1 MTSLSW
7 DDDGTQ
13 EGLLTRRSAEKCLT
27 DREVDDF
34 LFNRLSGV
42 TREVVEEHLLVCHR
56 CLDRVE
62 DEEANRLLIRDAA
75 TKLVEAELDNS
86 GPAGGPRMDVVEEGR
101 RPAWLDI
108 LKTWL
113 GRRSASEFSF
123 AIAATVMVGLLV
135 SAMLYWQRPSPPV
148 EVALWVER
156 GEVSSLSEVPAG
168 RPLHLT
174 IDLTTLPQLPAYRL
188 ELVDGRG
195 QLLSS
200 ADLKAE
206 GARLSWNLPAG
217 YPAGRYWIRMRDPG
231 QPAELLREFGL
242 TVQPPRGI

>member
-7 DDDGTQ
+7 DDDGAQ
-13 EGLLTRRSAEKCLT
+13 EGLLTKRSAEKCLT
-27 DREVDDF
+27 DREVEDF

-62 DEEANRLLIRDAA
+62 DEEANRVLIRDAA
-75 TKLVEAELDNS
+75 THLVEAELNS
-86 GPAGGPRMDVVEEGR
+86 SGTAGGTGDGGAEDGR
-101 RPAWLDI
+101 P
-108 LKTWL
+108 TWL
-113 GRRSASEFSF
+113 GRRSATEFSF

-156 GEVSSLSEVPAG
+156 GEVSSLAEVPSG

-188 ELVDGRG
+188 ELVNARG

-200 ADLKAE
+200 AELKAE

-217 YPAGRYWIRMRDPG
+217 YAAGRYWIRMRDAA

-242 TVQPPRGI
+242 TVQSARGV